1 MSLNEK
7 FINFLRW
14 SEKYTQ
20 TDMVYIVKGGFWIL
34 LGKIGILI
42 LAFIKMVVFG
52 RFLPQGLYG
61 MYAYII
67 AVINILTIF
76 SLPGINTSLIKAV
89 SQKKEGTLNLAIKEK
104 LKFSLIGSL
113 IALFLFFYYFFNQ
126 KYTLAYAFLGG
137 AVFLPFVN
145 SFPIYLSVWVG
156 RKRFDIQNKYEFIS
170 ACLIV
175 LFSVPVIF
183 FTNNV
188 VFIIL
193 ALFVSQ
199 AVFNGLFLRKTLKNK
214 LNNDVSPESI
224 PFGKSLTIINS
235 ISFFTNQIDKI
246 IIWQILGPTSL
257 AVYSFALLPI
267 VNIAGGIP
275 IGDLAL
281 PKLGERNVKEIKE
294 GIIKKVKKLFF
305 VVVPFV
311 FLIFF
316 FAPLI
321 YKIVF
326 PRYLDSVPYF
336 RVLSLSL
343 LFIPFSLFSASL
355 VTERKKKD
363 LYIIENIVPLLQI
376 SLFIVLIPLYG
387 IWGMVFAAMI
397 SIILYNILRL
407 YYFKKI

>member
-1 MSLNEK
+1 MNLNEK
-7 FINFLRW
+7 FLNFLRW
-14 SEKYTQ
+14 SEKYAQ
-20 TDMVYIVKGGFWIL
+20 TDMVYVVKGGFWIL
-34 LGKIGILI
+34 LGKIGILL
-42 LAFIKMVVFG
+42 LAFIKMVIWG
-52 RFLPQGLYG
+52 RFLPKEVYG
-61 MYAYII
+61 VYVYII
-67 AVINILTIF
+67 AVIDILVIF
-76 SLPGINTSLIKAV
+76 SLPGINTSLIKAIA
-89 SQKKEGTLNLAIKEK
+89 QKKEGTLNLAIKEK

-113 IALFLFFYYFFNQ
+113 IALFLFFYYLFNQ

-137 AVFLPFVN
+137 AVFFPFAN
-145 SFPIYLSVWVG
+145 SFPIYLSFWVG
-156 RKRFDIQNKYEFIS
+156 RKRFDVQNKYEFIS
-170 ACLIV
+170 ASLIV

-188 VFIIL
+188 VFIVL

-199 AVFNGLFLRKTLKNK
+199 AVFNGLFLGKTLKNQ
-214 LNNDVSPESI
+214 LNNEVSPEII

-235 ISFFTNQIDKI
+235 ISLFANQIDKI
-246 IIWQILGPTSL
+246 IIWQILGPTSV
-257 AVYSFALLPI
+257 AVYSFAQLPVVKI
-267 VNIAGGIP
+267 FGIIP
-275 IGDLAL
+275 ISPLAL
-281 PKLGERNVKEIKE
+281 PKLVERNVKEIKE

-316 FAPLI
+316 FAPWV
-321 YKIVF
+321 YKIIF
-326 PRYLDSVPYF
+326 PQYLDSVPYF

-355 VTERKKKD
+355 VTERKKKE
-363 LYIIENIVPLLQI
+363 LYIIENIVPLLKI
-376 SLFIVLIPLYG
+376 ILFIVLIPLYG